1 MTKAKDM
8 KGETAMKSL
17 KAYTRLAM
25 LVCGLLLSAADAS
38 AVDISG
44 TISSTL
50 TISENSQLVGNVT
63 CTVVGAPCIS
73 FGANDIELRLNGFTM
88 TGPADPP
95 TNCVSTTNFLPADGI
110 SILGRSNAKVLGTG
124 LVQKFQRHGIF
135 VATGSTKVTVEHVTS
150 HHNCFSGIQL
160 TGGASDNDIKE
171 NVSVRNAIAS
181 AAFPCGGNCIASSN
195 NNRIRRNI
203 FGGNGFVGPPN
214 NDFGVGLLGTS
225 SGNVIEENSIVGNTN
240 GILLQPGVSGNLV
253 RRNIIT
259 GNPPVQLTATFGTF
273 GGVDIQNE
281 SPAGANTFDENLCVS
296 YSGAGPAPC
305 PNIPNFAGHKNAS
318 AAQQQSYDVGPRLLV
333 PSSAYSGSFT
343 SSLVVVNMDSQP
355 NNLIISA
362 YDIGGGPLG
371 SPLSTTLPVGGQF
384 RSSNILQQ
392 LGAGFGSFG
401 PIRVESTN
409 NRLLSAVSEVSSNQG
424 FAGFFPGVNTEMAWT
439 QGFILD
445 AIDSGPPG
453 TPLTYRTN
461 LGLNTVNPSSANVTV
476 TLFNNSGQQVGNPF
490 STVVAAGGLTQLNSI
505 VQLLRGS
512 AAVTHGYLRIVSSQ
526 PIIAWASKIDNVTG
540 DASFQIGIGAAWLF
554 PQ

>member
-1 MTKAKDM
+1 M
-8 KGETAMKSL
+8 KNL
-17 KAYTRLAM
+17 KTYIRPARL
-25 LVCGLLLSAADAS
+25 LCGLLLSVPRAS

-73 FGANDIELRLNGFTM
+73 FGADQIKLRLNGFTM
-88 TGPADPP
+88 TGLGNP
-95 TNCVSTTNFLPADGI
+95 TTGCSGETVAGEMGI
-110 SILGRSNAKVLGTG
+110 DTLGHSNVEILGPG
-124 LVQKFQRHGIF
+124 LVQRFRRHGIL
-135 VATGSTKVTVEHVTS
+135 VSNGSTKVKVGHVTS
-150 HHNCFSGIQL
+150 SLNCNTGIQL
-160 TGGASDNDIKE
+160 IGASDSDIEE
-171 NVSVRNAIAS
+171 NVSVRNGNIAS
-181 AAFPCGGNCIASSN
+181 ACGGICLSTST
-195 NNRIRRNI
+195 NNRIRRNELS
-203 FGGNGFVGPPN
+203 GNGYVGPPN
-214 NDFGVGLLGTS
+214 NDSGILILSGS
-225 SGNVIEENSIVGNTN
+225 NGNVIEDNSAGGNTN
-240 GILLQPGVSGNLV
+240 GVLLQPTSGNVV
-253 RRNIIT
+253 RRNIIV
-259 GNPPVQLTATFGTF
+259 GNPQAQLNATSGDF
-273 GGVDIQNE
+273 GGVDIQNL
-281 SPAGANTFDENLCVS
+281 SPPGANTFEDNLCVTS
-296 YSGAGPAPC
+296 LNAPC

-355 NNLIISA
+355 NNLLISA

-424 FAGFFPGVNTEMAWT
+424 FAGFFPGVNTDMAWT
-439 QGFILD
+439 QGFILE
-445 AIDSGPPG
+445 AIESGPRG

-461 LGLNTVNPSSANVTV
+461 LGLNTVNPSSANVTI
-476 TLFNNSGQQVGNPF
+476 TLFNNSGQQVGNAF
-490 STVVAAGGLTQLNSI
+490 STVVPAGGLTQLNSI

-512 AAVTHGYLRIVSSQ
+512 AAVTKGYLRIVSSQ